1 MASDAFVSLDAEAK
15 RLAALLATV
24 RYSILICDDG
34 FRVAGYE
41 PAPDYGADIEETF
54 AKFAQGTV
62 KDYAVTFAENPEMNS
77 IEEKVLEFVARLEP
91 DIFCGLHAFATDNAT
106 FVDSVVATFD
116 REVQFY
122 FASLAYISKFERAG
136 LPMCYPE
143 VTDTDKAIS
152 SRDGFDLALADKLI
166 DEHSRV
172 VCNDFFLEQR
182 ERVLVVS
189 GPNQGGKT
197 TFARAFGQMHY
208 LASLGCQVSG
218 RQARLFLF
226 DRIFTHFERP
236 EDVTTLRGKL
246 EDDLIRMRDILDQA
260 TPKSIVIMNEIFTST
275 TLSDAIW
282 LGMQILE
289 RVIATDMLCVCV
301 TFLDELASLGEQTV
315 SIVAGVVTGDG
326 SSRTFEMTRRPADG
340 LCYAVSIAKKYRLTY
355 ECLIERIP
363 T

>member
-1 MASDAFVSLDAEAK
+1 M
-15 RLAALLATV
+15 
-24 RYSILICDDG
+24 
-34 FRVAGYE
+34 
-41 PAPDYGADIEETF
+41 
-54 AKFAQGTV
+54 
-62 KDYAVTFAENPEMNS
+62 
-77 IEEKVLEFVARLEP
+77 
-91 DIFCGLHAFATDNAT
+91 
-106 FVDSVVATFD
+106 
-116 REVQFY
+116 
-122 FASLAYISKFERAG
+122 
-136 LPMCYPE
+136 
-143 VTDTDKAIS
+143 
-152 SRDGFDLALADKLI
+152 
-166 DEHSRV
+166 
-172 VCNDFFLEQR
+172 
-182 ERVLVVS
+182 
-189 GPNQGGKT
+189 
-197 TFARAFGQMHY
+197 
-208 LASLGCQVSG
+208 
-218 RQARLFLF
+218 
-226 DRIFTHFERP
+226 
-236 EDVTTLRGKL
+236 TTLRGKL